1 MAVVLAMH
9 ARSAKSARCSR
20 SRRQEHP
27 SAGAHSYSQC
37 MRAVCPHITLFRQR
51 AVSQPVLRHR
61 CAVMAHNARAVFFLD
76 DFAKR
81 QWDDPNYSGTRMSV
95 DQALFMARL
104 EATHAS
110 GAAPLDDGYAPFCK
124 HVFMPNFTDATC
136 GALPITEANRHLL
149 RSDYGARSQREL
161 PVLQRWFPA
170 AAVAPL
176 PVAKHLDVILYSREQ
191 LVLECQATGRDG
203 STLPDAPWGVI
214 SVKAQDEPFETPMQ
228 PITAMRNALGREEG
242 GSGVPIDR
250 EAYAKSVVYWRAHAP
265 IVAGETANG
274 D

>member
-1 MAVVLAMH
+1 MAVVFSEQ
-9 ARSAKSARCSR
+9 ARSAPSARCSR

-27 SAGAHSYSQC
+27 SACANSYSQC
-37 MRAVCPHITLFRQR
+37 MRAVCPRITLFRQR
-51 AVSQPVLRHR
+51 AVSQPMLWKC
-61 CAVMAHNARAVFFLD
+61 CAVMAHNTRAVFFLD

-95 DQALFMARL
+95 DQAVFMARL
-104 EATHAS
+104 EAAHAS
-110 GAAPLDDGYAPFCK
+110 GAAPLVDGYAPFCK

-191 LVLECQATGRDG
+191 LVLECQATGRDC

-214 SVKAQDEPFETPMQ
+214 SIKAQDEPFETPMQ
-228 PITAMRNALGREEG
+228 PITAMRNTRGT
-242 GSGVPIDR
+242 SD
-250 EAYAKSVVYWRAHAP
+250 SS
-265 IVAGETANG
+265 T
-274 D
+274 

>member
-1 MAVVLAMH
+1 
-9 ARSAKSARCSR
+9 
-20 SRRQEHP
+20 
-27 SAGAHSYSQC
+27 
-37 MRAVCPHITLFRQR
+37 
-51 AVSQPVLRHR
+51 
-61 CAVMAHNARAVFFLD
+61 MAHNARAVFFLD

-110 GAAPLDDGYAPFCK
+110 GAAPLVDGYAPFCK

-242 GSGVPIDR
+242 GSGVPLETRFPVTAEHVSDAAALGKER
-250 EAYAKSVVYWRAHAP
+250 EVLGQLRAMSAAIAFAAHRVGADPRAKTPFAEGARRAGQRFEGGKLDDATVV
-265 IVAGETANG
+265 VALVTN
-274 D
+274 DPLFFS